1 MKELKKT
8 QIIHFNFSIN
18 MAYKWRRVKETLNWE
33 SPCIFFQ
40 LSQPF
45 RVKMEVYW
53 SFYGQFRPF
62 FHGLI
67 IYFSTNIFEH
77 TLNTNMK
84 FILKFVLYM
93 LYLELVLILN
103 SQNEIFCKKYFWS
116 RWQLMNKIQFEMFR
130 KYYTRIIAC

>member
-53 SFYGQFRPF
+53 SFYGQFRTF

-103 SQNEIFCKKYFWS
+103 SQHEIFCKKYFWS